1 MNSRNKIDLKDINV
15 VYQTLKI
22 IWNCSKRWTTWRF
35 IISVANGILP
45 LGTLYLIKRIVDEIV
60 TVTGKAN
67 GQLHFKFF
75 ATYIS
80 IWIGLL
86 LVTTL
91 ISLLLNYI
99 SEIHNH
105 KLSDYIQGLV
115 QDKALEV
122 EYRFYDSDNYHDIFH
137 RAQREANKKPQRL
150 LNDLTGLVSHATSLV
165 ILSALILTTLHW
177 IIGVVFVLIAI
188 PTAIVQFKYIE
199 RLNKWSILTTQLTR
213 KANYVNQVI
222 TFKSFAAENRIFKI
236 GPELRRIFT
245 KAKIELLNGRL
256 KILNIYLRSTIG
268 TSILEISF
276 LGIVFYYVIMQTN
289 QGLISLGSMV
299 MYFQA
304 FQRGQK
310 ALKDVLSGIN
320 QILEQKIFLA
330 HLFKFLNLNVVRESY
345 EYNLIKESGFE
356 KLEVSKLN
364 FKYPGHRDEVLTDIN
379 LSVKKG
385 EILAIVG
392 ENGSGKSTLVKLL
405 CGFYSTNPQEI
416 KLDGR
421 SLSDWNLEDYRR
433 NISVVFQDYC
443 KYNLSAGFNISTK
456 ETNWEEGELDRSIK
470 LAGAEDIISSL
481 PDGYKS
487 KLGLEFKGSSELSMG
502 QYQRIALSRALYKK
516 SSLLILDEPTS
527 FIDGISE
534 KLFLDQLSEIA
545 KSRIVIMISHK
556 LSNIVLADKIC
567 VLNKGHMVESGTHQD
582 LIAKNNYFKRMFE
595 PQLINQK

>member
-1 MNSRNKIDLKDINV
+1 MNSKNKVNPKDINV

-22 IWNCSKRWTTWRF
+22 IWNCSKRWTAWRF
-35 IISVANGILP
+35 IISIANGVLP
-45 LGTLYLIKRIVDEIV
+45 LGTLYLIKKIVDEIV
-60 TVTGKAN
+60 TVTAKAN

-86 LVTTL
+86 LATTL
-91 ISLLLNYI
+91 ITLLLKYI

-137 RAQREANKKPQRL
+137 RAQREANRKPQRL
-150 LNDLTGLVSHATSLV
+150 LNDLTGLVSNATSLI
-165 ILSALILTTLHW
+165 ILSALILATLHW

-188 PTAIVQFKYIE
+188 PTALVQFKYIE
-199 RLNKWSILTTQLTR
+199 RLNKWSILTTQLDR
-213 KANYVNQVI
+213 KANYVNQII

-268 TSILEISF
+268 TSLLEISF

-310 ALKDVLSGIN
+310 TLKDVLSNVN
-320 QILEQKIFLA
+320 QIFEQKIFLA

-345 EYNLIKESGFE
+345 EQRITVEPHFE
-356 KLEVSKLN
+356 KVEISNLN
-364 FKYPGHRDEVLTDIN
+364 FKYPGHNEEVLKGIN

-385 EILAIVG
+385 EVLAIVG

-405 CGFYSTNPQEI
+405 CGFYSTRPQEVR
-416 KLDGR
+416 LNDR
-421 SLSDWNLEDYRR
+421 SLCDWNLNDYRQH
-433 NISVVFQDYC
+433 ISVVFQDYC
-443 KYNLSAGFNISTK
+443 KYNLSTGFNISTK
-456 ETNWEEGELDRSIK
+456 ETNWDEDDLERSIK
-470 LAGAEDIISSL
+470 LAGAEDIVSSL

-502 QYQRIALSRALYKK
+502 QYQRIALARALYKK

-534 KLFLDQLSEIA
+534 KLFLDQIKEIA

-556 LSNIVLADKIC
+556 LSNIVLADRIC
-567 VLNKGHMVESGTHQD
+567 VLNKGHLVESGTHD
-582 LIAKNNYFKRMFE
+582 ELIAKNNYYKKMFE
-595 PQLINQK
+595 PQLINQ